1 MWVYITSNLPK
12 MHGRKIYVINTSL
25 DSLWS
30 RPSVSIWE
38 AFCRFS
44 RYGKTKHIFLKFW
57 KCNYL
62 GK

>member
-1 MWVYITSNLPK
+1 M
-12 MHGRKIYVINTSL
+12 GEKIHVINTSL

-30 RPSVSIWE
+30 RPSVSIWKE
-38 AFCRFS
+38 FCRFS
-44 RYGKTKHIFLKFW
+44 RYDKKKHIFLKFW